1 MFVSP
6 YNFTRSASLFNIS
19 LCFPKLKNYRFKIAN
34 SPKLQL
40 FSLYQFQQG
49 FPLRVDAQLIKPIQ
63 RLTR

>member
-1 MFVSP
+1 M
-6 YNFTRSASLFNIS
+6 FNIS
-19 LCFPKLKNYRFKIAN
+19 LCFPKLKICRFKFVLN
-34 SPKLQL
+34 PPKLQL